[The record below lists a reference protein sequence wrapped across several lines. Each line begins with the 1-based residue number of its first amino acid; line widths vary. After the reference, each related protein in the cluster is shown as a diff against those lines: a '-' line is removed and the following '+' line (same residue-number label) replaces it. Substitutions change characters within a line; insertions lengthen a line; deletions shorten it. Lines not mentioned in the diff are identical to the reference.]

1 MGKHDAGMTQM
12 KQDRREYF
20 RIDDTVRVTVERL
33 SPEQLEERLSRTDQ
47 GAVDNFTVM
56 SSLATISSQMA
67 MYMRRIEADSPDV
80 ATYLKGLDRKLE
92 VIGRALL
99 SHQDS
104 LITDRVQAVNLSA
117 GGLCLAVAEDYSPG
131 EHVEIRMLL
140 FPSFT
145 GVLTYGTVVSSEDSD
160 DEQKSQGWSRQVR
173 IEFTHIREPEREAII
188 RHVLRRQGD
197 WLRAR
202 QETQDSA
209 G

>member
-20 RIDDTVRVTVERL
+20 RIDDTVRVTLDRL

-47 GAVDNFTVM
+47 GAIDNLTVM
-56 SSLATISSQMA
+56 SSLAAISSQMA

-92 VIGRALL
+92 VIGRALQSQQNDL
-99 SHQDS
+99 TSDK
-104 LITDRVQAVNLSA
+104 VQAVNLSA

-131 EHVEIRMLL
+131 EFVEIRMLL

-145 GVLTYGTVVSSEDSD
+145 GVLTYGTVVSSEASD
-160 DEQKSQGWSRQVR
+160 EGQQSQGRTRQVR

-202 QETQDSA
+202 QESEES
-209 G
+209 GG